1 MEKLGSLR
9 LDLISDGF
17 FEDDADTFVRHCA
30 EREARPGIRAR
41 AKRRIRV
48 GFNSL
53 LVRGEGKTVVIDPGA
68 GDKPRDALAKAYV
81 MEWPRRFLPTL
92 RELGV
97 SPEQVDA
104 VILTHLHWDHAGACT
119 KYSGSGGLLPT
130 FPQARYFVQRKEF
143 EFARQGGDG
152 YLLED
157 FIPLAEQGRLELVER
172 DGEILPGFETQW
184 TGGHTPGHQIVVIGN
199 AQEPRAVYLS
209 DLIPTATQLPLEC
222 GLSYDVNADE
232 LREAKAKILEE
243 AFREKYLLLFVHAPQ
258 ARAGYLMKSPD
269 GSYRIESVS
278 I

>member
-1 MEKLGSLR
+1 MELGSRR

-30 EREARPGIRAR
+30 ERETRPGLRAR

-53 LVRGEGKTVVIDPGA
+53 LVRGGGKTVIVDPGA
-68 GDKPRDALAKAYV
+68 GDKPRDALARAYA

-92 RELGV
+92 SELGV
-97 SPEQVDA
+97 NPEQVDA

-119 KYSGSGGLLPT
+119 RLSEDGKLTPT
-130 FPQARYFVQRKEF
+130 FPNARYFAHKKEF

-157 FIPLAEQGRLELVER
+157 FMPLAEQGRLELVEY
-172 DGEILPGFETQW
+172 DGEILPGFEVRW
-184 TGGHTPGHQIVVIGN
+184 TGGHTPGHQIVVIGRT
-199 AQEPRAVYLS
+199 QEPRAVYLS

-222 GLSYDVNADE
+222 GLSYDVNANE
-232 LREAKAKILEE
+232 LREAKAKILGE
-243 AFREKYLLLFVHAPQ
+243 AFRENFLLLFVHAPQ
-258 ARAGYLMKSPD
+258 ARAGRLTKNLD